1 MAKKETGKTKV
12 VIGDEL
18 LQSVYN
24 TLKTGKHSYDAYIL
38 GQQESPSTVK
48 SFISTG
54 NEILDLIIS
63 NRRHGG
69 IAIGRVTEVFGDT
82 STGKSLLMGHIIAEV
97 QKLGG
102 VAVFIDSEFSV
113 SEEFLVA
120 IGVDLEKM
128 IYIPCELIEDAFMA
142 AEDII
147 LDIKK
152 NGGTDKPVAIIMDS
166 IMGFSNK
173 VEIEDDYEQRGYA
186 TQKARLLSTAM
197 RKIAG
202 LISKENVALILTNQ
216 IRTNLNA
223 MFGAD
228 KSTTSGGKAIPFHA
242 TTRMKLA
249 NLGKIKDA
257 KKNVLGGKILAE
269 IKKSK
274 LGPAF
279 RKCEFDIYYASGIDK
294 WSSWFKAGQEAGC
307 IVKSGN
313 KWKAS
318 FDSEEDKAFSSGE
331 FINKVQ
337 SDLAWK
343 DKIYDE
349 IADYYIMKYE
359 TKGQLSALDEN
370 SGIEFDDSDD
380 DE

>member
-1 MAKKETGKTKV
+1 MAKKEGGKAKIV
-12 VIGDEL
+12 LGDEL

-24 TLKTGKHSYDAYIL
+24 TLQSGKNSYDAYIL
-38 GQQESPSTVK
+38 GQQESPSSVK

-54 NEILDLIIS
+54 NELLDLIIS
-63 NRRHGG
+63 NRKNGG
-69 IAIGRVTEVFGDT
+69 IAVGRVTEVFGDT

-102 VAVFIDSEFSV
+102 IAVFIDSEFSV
-113 SEEFLVA
+113 SEEFLEA

-152 NGGTDKPVAIIMDS
+152 NGGTDKPVVIIMDS

-173 VEIEDDYEQRGYA
+173 VEIEDDYEQRGFA

-197 RKIAG
+197 RKITG
-202 LISKENVALILTNQ
+202 LISKENVALVLTNQ

-228 KSTTSGGKAIPFHA
+228 KSTTSGGKAIPFHT
-242 TTRMKLA
+242 TTRLKLA

-257 KKNVLGGKILAE
+257 KKNVIGVKVLAE
-269 IKKSK
+269 VKKSK

-279 RKCEFDIYYASGIDK
+279 KKCEFDIYYASGMDK
-294 WSSWFKAGQEAGC
+294 WSSWFATGKEVGC

-318 FDSEEDKAFSSGE
+318 FDTEEDKAFSSGE
-331 FINKVQ
+331 FIEKVQ
-337 SDLAWK
+337 TDEAWRNK
-343 DKIYDE
+343 LYDE
-349 IADYYIMKYE
+349 IAEHYIMKY
-359 TKGQLSALDEN
+359 KPQGQLSALADD
-370 SGIEFDDSDD
+370 SGIEFDDND